1 MTSCNFDRH
10 ARYRAAMTLDRCIAV
25 ACVTALSSGCGAP
38 IEDTSGTEPA
48 STTSS
53 STTTTS
59 ETPTSTGDAGTSTGT
74 TAAADTTGE
83 DSGTTEEPPP
93 DPPAAYEEW
102 LKVEV
107 PGTVC
112 GNGSQYK
119 FFVNYKEGAKD
130 LLIMLEPGGACWDF
144 NGCSGKSDLGAAHP
158 DGIPDNLMNDA
169 GQSANISPLIRR
181 TIPGPTNDF
190 NMVFLPYCTG
200 DVHTGNNV
208 IVYQDP
214 DGVEPDLEF
223 HHNGH
228 NNVIA
233 ATAWMDHQ
241 FQDID
246 RLFVT
251 GCSAGG
257 AGSIINYYFF
267 RSGLNAQRGYLLDD
281 SGPIFPSTG
290 YSKPLHSMIRSS
302 WDVDSVLTELPPG
315 YEITD
320 DFGKINTH
328 VADLFPEDRLTTVFF
343 QRDYNYS
350 RYSYENFYDDN
361 AKSDIHQYW
370 AADTDLLVDLYQTRE
385 NLGYYLPYWR
395 ALNDSHCVSIASYID
410 TDIEE
415 LDINLGDYV
424 DELFNDNV
432 PVGRYRES
440 VQPGEDD

>member
-1 MTSCNFDRH
+1 MMLR
-10 ARYRAAMTLDRCIAV
+10 RR
-25 ACVTALSSGCGAP
+25 ALSIASLAVLSGCTAP
-38 IEDTSGTEPA
+38 TDNNTSGTEPA
-48 STTSS
+48 SSS
-53 STTTTS
+53 SS
-59 ETPTSTGDAGTSTGT
+59 SPTSTETTDPTSSASDPDTSAATTVAESVDTTAESTG
-74 TAAADTTGE
+74 
-83 DSGTTEEPPP
+83 GTTEEPPP

-130 LLIMLEPGGACWDF
+130 LLIMLEPGGACWDYD
-144 NGCSGKSDLGAAHP
+144 GCSGKSDLGAAHP

-181 TIPGPTNDF
+181 KLEGPTKDF

-208 IVYQDP
+208 IVYSDP
-214 DGVEPDLEF
+214 KGEAPDLEF

-228 NNVIA
+228 NNVVA

-267 RSGLNAQRGYLLDD
+267 RSGLNAKRGYMLDD

-290 YSKPLHSMIRSS
+290 YSKLLHTKIRES
-302 WDVDSVLTELPPG
+302 WNVDSVLTELPEG
-315 YEITD
+315 YPISD
-320 DFGKINTH
+320 DFGVINTH
-328 VADLFPEDRLTTVFF
+328 VADIFPDDRLTTVFF

-361 AKSDIHQYW
+361 AKSDIMKYW
-370 AADTDLLVDLYQTRE
+370 AADTDLLVDLYETRE

-395 ALNDSHCVSIASYID
+395 ALNDSHCVSIASYLD

-415 LDINLGDYV
+415 LDMDLGDFI
-424 DELFNDNV
+424 DELFDDEA

>member
-144 NGCSGKSDLGAAHP
+144 DGCSGKSDLGAAHP

-181 TIPGPTNDF
+181 D
-190 NMVFLPYCTG
+190 
-200 DVHTGNNV
+200 
-208 IVYQDP
+208 DP
-214 DGVEPDLEF
+214 RPD
-223 HHNGH
+223 
-228 NNVIA
+228 
-233 ATAWMDHQ
+233 Q
-241 FQDID
+241 
-246 RLFVT
+246 RL
-251 GCSAGG
+251 
-257 AGSIINYYFF
+257 
-267 RSGLNAQRGYLLDD
+267 
-281 SGPIFPSTG
+281 
-290 YSKPLHSMIRSS
+290 
-302 WDVDSVLTELPPG
+302 
-315 YEITD
+315 
-320 DFGKINTH
+320 
-328 VADLFPEDRLTTVFF
+328 
-343 QRDYNYS
+343 
-350 RYSYENFYDDN
+350 
-361 AKSDIHQYW
+361 
-370 AADTDLLVDLYQTRE
+370 
-385 NLGYYLPYWR
+385 
-395 ALNDSHCVSIASYID
+395 
-410 TDIEE
+410 
-415 LDINLGDYV
+415 
-424 DELFNDNV
+424 
-432 PVGRYRES
+432 
-440 VQPGEDD
+440 